1 MEIPLPFDAP
11 GLLAWSWLI
20 FGWSAVQYA
29 PRFGI
34 GPAVEPAF
42 RAGASAIVTLSVV
55 EGWGGTALAAALIAA
70 ALSLLLNTLR
80 PWAEEL
86 GLLPLWEIA
95 VPAGWL
101 AASAWLVDAGA
112 TAAAWLPTTSE
123 DWLNYFLLLASANF
137 YSWVAGSRIVKGTM
151 ARMAVT
157 PPADVL
163 VMARGEAR
171 GELIGRLERL
181 ILIVL
186 VTQGAFTSLAF
197 LIAAKGFVR
206 SKEFDEDRVF
216 AEYFLIGTL
225 VSLTVGLVLGLGVGA
240 LT

>member
-1 MEIPLPFDAP
+1 MDIPLPFDAA

-20 FGWSAVQYA
+20 FAWAAVQYA

-34 GPAVEPAF
+34 AQSAEAAV
-42 RAGASAIVTLSVV
+42 RAAISALVV
-55 EGWGGTALAAALIAA
+55 LCVVDGWGGAAFAAALIAA
-70 ALSLLLNTLR
+70 ALSLLAGTLR
-80 PWAEEL
+80 PWAEDRK
-86 GLLPLWEIA
+86 LLPLWEIA
-95 VPAGWL
+95 VP
-101 AASAWLVDAGA
+101 SMWLV
-112 TAAAWLPTTSE
+112 AAAWLVEAGTTAAGWLPRTSE
-123 DWLNYFLLLASANF
+123 GWLAYALLLAAANF
-137 YSWVAGSRIVKGTM
+137 YSWVAGSRIVQGTM

-157 PPADVL
+157 PPDDVL
-163 VMARGEAR
+163 VVARGEAR